1 MSRSNA
7 IRVGGALAAAV
18 LAAAAGAAVAQV
30 AVPEP
35 PMISTHPVGGEQT
48 FVSRCGYCH
57 LPMGTGTMML
67 ARREGQAKALLADR
81 TDLQPA
87 YIRYVVRNGQRSM
100 PAITRTEVTDPELA
114 EIVAYLTRNRAAK
127 P

>member
-1 MSRSNA
+1 M
-7 IRVGGALAAAV
+7 IRLKT
-18 LAAAAGAAVAQV
+18 LTIAAAAALGLAGAAAAQV

-57 LPMGTGTMML
+57 LELGTGTMML
-67 ARREGQAKALLADR
+67 ARREGQAKALLANR
-81 TDLQPA
+81 TDLQGA
-87 YIRYVVRNGQRSM
+87 YIRYVVRNGLRSM
-100 PAITRTEVTDPELA
+100 PAITRTEVTDRELN
-114 EIVAYLTRNRAAK
+114 EIVGYLTRNQGKK